1 MNDWDKWQLRTH
13 CTKVT
18 MNYVKIMQSLQT
30 KGNVQDLKRSNQR
43 DNEYGKAN
51 FKALTDV
58 TIWPLLRKIS
68 RDILARSPVASG
80 DTSKRRTSSKSTS
93 IQIEKPRRGHNLGC
107 PETLFQARNSRVND
121 WVRNKCT
128 KWHKQARHTLTGSS
142 ITLSLPGWS
151 VKVNDGWNCRNINK
165 YLQHIL

>member
-1 MNDWDKWQLRTH
+1 MTIEDALHEGHHELCRNHAKSSSQGQCPGSETIQWMWQS
-13 CTKVT
+13 V
-18 MNYVKIMQSLQT
+18 Y
-30 KGNVQDLKRSNQR
+30 
-43 DNEYGKAN
+43 

-58 TIWPLLRKIS
+58 TIWSLLHKMS
-68 RDILARSPVASG
+68 RDILARSPVAS
-80 DTSKRRTSSKSTS
+80 DETSKRRTSSKSTS

-121 WVRNKCT
+121 WVRNKRT

-151 VKVNDGWNCRNINK
+151 VKVNDGWNCRNSINK
-165 YLQHIL
+165 YLQHIV